1 MKKFQFLKLPRYF
14 ILVLLSLFAIQ
25 FISGCGSSKTD
36 INTDDPQKAF
46 DIAKRKYDKRDY
58 VDAIDNLSFIKI
70 RFPGTDVSDK
80 VQFYLASSYFYQ
92 KEYIL
97 AAYEFES
104 FLKNFP
110 LSPFYS
116 EGKFMLGNTYYELSP
131 KYSLD
136 QQFTKEALNQYLSF
150 IEEYPQDKNVADAD
164 KKIKELRNKLAFK
177 DYWTAELYM
186 KTDNYKAASLYYQ
199 AVYDEYIDSDWA
211 DDAMVA
217 QAEAYINGRKYEEAK
232 KVLEKFYKLFPNSTL
247 KAKADKL
254 SSRIKEN
261 QSVK

>member
-1 MKKFQFLKLPRYF
+1 MKKFQYLTQHKY
-14 ILVLLSLFAIQ
+14 VLLVFLALLTIQ
-25 FISGCGSSKTD
+25 LLSGCGSSKTD
-36 INTDDPQKAF
+36 ITTDDPQKAF

-58 VDAIDNLSFIKI
+58 VDAIEDLSFIKI

-80 VQFYLASSYFYQ
+80 VQFYLANSYFYQ

-104 FLKNFP
+104 FLKNYP
-110 LSPFYS
+110 LSPLYP
-116 EGKFMLGNTYYELSP
+116 EGNYMLGNTYYELSP

-136 QQFTKEALNQYLSF
+136 QQFTREALNQYLSF
-150 IEEYPQDKNVADAD
+150 MEAYPQDKNVADAD
-164 KKIKELRNKLAFK
+164 KKVKELRNKLAFK

-211 DDAMVA
+211 DDAMVG
-217 QAEAYINGRKYEEAK
+217 QAEAYLNGRKYEDAK

-247 KAKADKL
+247 KAKADKI

-261 QSVK
+261 QAGK